1 MAGPKTKFLV
11 VDDFSTMRRIVRNLL
26 KELGYT
32 NVDEAEDGARALT
45 KLRREQFDFVI
56 SDWNMPE
63 MTGIEFL
70 QKLRESGNE
79 TPFGFVTTEV
89 SPAMRQMATASGAR
103 FLIGKPFTSDD
114 FQDALGDIVD

>member
-1 MAGPKTKFLV
+1 MKILIADDSRVMRQVIAHMLREAGFRGHQIL
-11 VDDFSTMRRIVRNLL
+11 
-26 KELGYT
+26 
-32 NVDEAEDGARALT
+32 EAKDGAQALQVAQADEPD
-45 KLRREQFDFVI
+45 LII

-70 QKLRESGNE
+70 QKLREADNQ

-89 SPAMRQMATASGAR
+89 SSAMRDLATASGAR

-114 FQDALGDIVD
+114 FHDALCDVID